1 MSLINQ
7 MLKDLEKRS
16 PSQGAQ
22 AGAGPSAVASSGRSR
37 RPRRVVWGGLTLAL
51 LVAGAGLWT
60 AHTFGGR
67 GGVQS
72 APEEPV
78 ASSPARPVHP
88 EPLQLVLPVAKPAP
102 PTDEPRENPAL
113 LQAVRL
119 LPQAGGLQVEI
130 ALSRVTAYRLVRG
143 EQGRQLVLELP
154 GGGQV
159 AALPETAGLPLLE
172 NLSKD
177 AGAAGTRLVF
187 ALKDACRYE
196 ALSLSE
202 NPDGPGQVLG
212 FTLIAEPAPPDAVV
226 AQAPPQSLSPPVREA
241 DATPASA
248 TAARPEPAV
257 APEAGL
263 VRQAVSLTPRQRAAN
278 LCRDG
283 IAALQE
289 GRLPEAEAALRGAL
303 AVEPGH
309 MIARDMLLRLLAS
322 QQRTADMR
330 TELAAGLREAP
341 GHLPYRL
348 RYARLL
354 IEEGALPEAHEQ
366 LLRRP
371 RPAIA
376 DAPDLYAMLATLYQR
391 RGQYAEAAQTYR
403 ALLAVRPQQ
412 ALWWMGLGIALEGTS
427 SMEPARQAYRQA
439 LDRGGLSAGLQDY
452 IRQRLAVL
460 DRAAGQAPAAAMSA
474 GREAT

>member
-16 PSQGAQ
+16 PSQGAP
-22 AGAGPSAVASSGRSR
+22 AGAGLSAVASSGRSR
-37 RPRRVVWGGLTLAL
+37 RPRRVLWGGLALVLLA
-51 LVAGAGLWT
+51 VGTGVWT
-60 AHTFGGR
+60 VHTFIGR
-67 GGVQS
+67 GDAQS

-78 ASSPARPVHP
+78 ASSPARPVEP

-102 PTDEPRENPAL
+102 PNDGPRENPAL

-119 LPQAGGLQVEI
+119 RPQAGGLQVEI
-130 ALSRVTAYRLVRG
+130 ALSRVSAYRLIRG

-154 GGGQV
+154 DGGQV
-159 AALPETAGLPLLE
+159 AALPEIGGLPLLE
-172 NLSKD
+172 NLAKD
-177 AGAAGTRLVF
+177 VGAAGTRLVF
-187 ALKDACRYE
+187 ALKEACRYE

-212 FTLIAEPAPPDAVV
+212 FTLFAEPAPPEAVV

-241 DATPASA
+241 DATTASA

-263 VRQAVSLTPRQRAAN
+263 VRQAAPSTPRQRAAN

-289 GRLPEAEAALRGAL
+289 GRLLESEAALRGAL

-322 QQRTADMR
+322 QQRTSDMR
-330 TELAAGLREAP
+330 TELAAGVREAP

-354 IEEGALPEAHEQ
+354 IEEGALSEAQEQ

-460 DRAAGQAPAAAMSA
+460 DRAAGQAPAAAMST
-474 GREAT
+474 GRDAS